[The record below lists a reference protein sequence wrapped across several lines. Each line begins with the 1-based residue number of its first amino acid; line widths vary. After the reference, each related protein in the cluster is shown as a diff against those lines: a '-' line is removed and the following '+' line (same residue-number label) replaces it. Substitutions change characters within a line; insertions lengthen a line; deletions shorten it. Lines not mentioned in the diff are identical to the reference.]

1 MQLVGRRRGDGLDVV
16 PTDFLSDVL
25 RTALGVILG
34 TTVSMVVTGFMFKYF
49 VLDKAMENKKV
60 KKLQKSLDRL
70 INDLDRGIDKL
81 EEILQNGKKER

>member
-1 MQLVGRRRGDGLDVV
+1 MV

-49 VLDKAMENKKV
+49 VLNKAMENKKV
-60 KKLQKSLDRL
+60 KKLEKSLDRL

-81 EEILQNGKKER
+81 EEILQNGKKQG